1 MKAFLPV
8 RVRQYLVLLAVLLGI
23 LVGLV
28 VPVRSQS
35 LDQLH
40 NQGVALYNQGQ
51 YAEAAGVFLQAL
63 EINPRALPPLR
74 YLGGSLVQ
82 LERYED
88 AVDILGRSLE
98 LNPYDVDS
106 LYDLGVAY
114 DHLGQLE
121 LAAENYQKAAQ
132 EYEIR
137 PESLERLKPE
147 DIFNNLGITQLAQN
161 QSGEA
166 LESFRKTTA
175 LDTTYGQGFYL
186 QGIVHTQQQ
195 DYPQARQSFDS
206 SVDPEVRFEFRERG
220 YNGRGVAEYL
230 DGDLTESL
238 QSLGESIQ
246 TAQSQQRT
254 YPTAFSNRG
263 LTHFDLGDLQDA
275 ESDYTQVTTLVADRP
290 DGFRDLGYVRYEM
303 GEKARLIAR
312 AADPLKLIA
321 ALPSATAQYFQTQ
334 VAYYAEHH
342 PQQQPLLLAALPFVT
357 DSPWL
362 PALPTELQPTSLE
375 RDPVGMTRIALS
387 ELALTKLEEAIS
399 AYRRA
404 IELDRNDAQAHYG
417 IASARRS
424 QGRFQ
429 DALAEFETAGTLYA
443 SVGDTLWESF
453 TRQLDIPA
461 VAARIASPEPPANSV
476 NLSSAAAA
484 TPPAASSYTPP
495 VPVEQ
500 LQPTTPAPAIVR
512 DGFNFTQAEV
522 VSLYDADQNAKLLEE
537 QALSMSKDAS
547 VRREAVQAL
556 RLKRYRPAYPALQA
570 QLVQNNGS
578 YLEPDPGV
586 RSSILYFLEEVEAPP
601 PPAPVAA
608 IPIAAAAVAPRP
620 ALPQPQPPRPAAPT
634 AVPPVQVATPQP
646 TLPPTSQ
653 PPAVPTATPPVQVAT
668 PRPTPP
674 STLAP
679 APKAESDPKAEPIS
693 FQLVNTSFAPPPTA
707 AASASGCG
715 GSSLVSA
722 AICRIRG

>member
-1 MKAFLPV
+1 MGSGWAQVMKAFLPV
-8 RVRQYLVLLAVLLGI
+8 RVRQYLVVLAVLVGI

-63 EINPRALPPLR
+63 ELNPRALPPLR

-121 LAAENYQKAAQ
+121 LASENYQKAAQ
-132 EYEIR
+132 EYQIR
-137 PESLERLKPE
+137 PDSLERLKPE
-147 DIFNNLGITQLAQN
+147 DIFNNLGITQLAQD

-166 LESFRKTTA
+166 LESFRKTTE
-175 LDTTYGQGFYL
+175 LDTTFGQGFYL

-195 DYPQARQSFDS
+195 DYPQARQSFDT
-206 SVDPEVRFEFRERG
+206 SVDPQVRFEFRERG

-230 DGDLTESL
+230 DGDLTQSL

-246 TAQSQQRT
+246 TAQGQQRT

-263 LTHFDLGDLQDA
+263 LTNFDLGDLEDA

-290 DGFRDLGYVRYEM
+290 DGFRDLGYVRYEI

-342 PQQQPLLLAALPFVT
+342 PQRQPLLMATLPFVT

-362 PALPTELQPTSLE
+362 PALPAELQPTSLVG
-375 RDPVGMTRIALS
+375 DPMGMTRIALS
-387 ELALTKLEEAIS
+387 DLALTKLEDAIS

-404 IELDRNDAQAHYG
+404 IELDPNDAPAHYG

-429 DALAEFETAGTLYA
+429 DALIEFETAGTLYA

-461 VAARIASPEPPANSV
+461 VVARIASPEPPANSV
-476 NLSSAAAA
+476 NRSSSPVAA
-484 TPPAASSYTPP
+484 PPAASSYAPP
-495 VPVEQ
+495 VQVEQ

-522 VSLYDADQNAKLLEE
+522 VSLYDGDQNAKLLEE
-537 QALSMSKDAS
+537 QALSMSKDVT

-570 QLVQNNGS
+570 QLVQNNGF

-586 RSSILYFLEEVEAPP
+586 RSSILYFLEEVEAPS

-608 IPIAAAAVAPRP
+608 IPIAAAPPAPRP
-620 ALPQPQPPRPAAPT
+620 APPQPSTPRP
-634 AVPPVQVATPQP
+634 V
-646 TLPPTSQ
+646 
-653 PPAVPTATPPVQVAT
+653 AVPTAAPPVQVAT

-674 STLAP
+674 PTPQPTPPPQAAP
-679 APKAESDPKAEPIS
+679 APKAEPVS

-707 AASASGCG
+707 EASASGCG